1 MKLLFLSNIQNM
13 LMLFKIFLL
22 LVQLL
27 ILKVYLIYLENLMI
41 LLFNHYPLHL
51 NRYQTGYTKILKKQS
66 PSYQTSQN
74 KLQMTTPRRKK
85 DNFYSLHS
93 LHIYYM
99 IYRALLSMHIK
110 HSIMDI
116 LYLWRSFGQLIDVD
130 KVGDRLLGLQ
140 CRHLHVL
147 WFVGANFGPK
157 WRKKQK
163 WSQYLYQVTQTLPQ
177 ICTVILRIRI
187 GMVA

>member
-1 MKLLFLSNIQNM
+1 MCHYFFDIQYIHKFGQFLQSRLRIQIWQDF
-13 LMLFKIFLL
+13 LDIQCLEFK
-22 LVQLL
+22 
-27 ILKVYLIYLENLMI
+27 
-41 LLFNHYPLHL
+41 
-51 NRYQTGYTKILKKQS
+51 TKILKKQS

-74 KLQMTTPRRKK
+74 KLQMTTPRRQK
-85 DNFYSLHS
+85 DNFYGLHS

-130 KVGDRLLGLQ
+130 KVGDRLLRLQ
-140 CRHLHVL
+140 CRHLHAL
-147 WFVGANFGPK
+147 WFIGAKFGPK